1 MEHFYNKLFSSYGES
16 ILLDAD
22 CGYDEE
28 QLEECLKELP
38 LDPPTRRK
46 IQDLLF
52 KYYYHWSAN
61 AFTVGLHLGLS
72 LLNDEVRRLRPQKV

>member
-1 MEHFYNKLFSSYGES
+1 MELFYDKLFSSYGES
-16 ILLDAD
+16 ILQDAG

-28 QLEECLKELP
+28 QLEERLKELP
-38 LDPPTRRK
+38 LDPPARRK

-52 KYYYHWSAN
+52 QYYYHWSTN

-72 LLNDEVRRLRPQKV
+72 LLNNNVRRLRPEKV